1 MRNPAIRVLLVAFL
15 AVALVAGAGVAVGEV
30 APSTHPSPPE
40 STPTSSIG
48 TAASPQV
55 DGTAVPTGET
65 RIRIDLRSNRDARW
79 EVVVRYEFADP
90 NRTAAFET
98 VGERFVEGE
107 VGPTPALFERF
118 AEEASRNTDR
128 EMSVVNVER
137 EYVVIEDPETA
148 GNGTD
153 GGDSSGAGAAE
164 TGESGEIAAAGEL
177 RLTFV
182 WTEFLAEDGEDL
194 VLGDALTT
202 ANNGTWLRSLESG
215 QTIEVTTPD
224 GYSIS
229 GTPGANVRLEDNAVV
244 IQGPRVFADG
254 DRVAVVYAPTPTT
267 PAGETPPWTLLAG
280 AIVLAAVVIAGGL
293 VGYRR
298 YGSGDGTTATEPD
311 RPGPG
316 TGSETRTVDEDETV
330 GEGADDDLAGGAGDE
345 PEEDLSL
352 LSDEERVERLL
363 GRNGGRMRQADI
375 VAETGWSDAKV
386 SQLLSA
392 MADEG
397 RVEKLRLGRE
407 NLISL
412 PDDASDAS
420 GPDGPNGSEDSA
432 DGDGT

>member
-1 MRNPAIRVLLVAFL
+1 MRNPAIRVLLAAFL
-15 AVALVAGAGVAVGEV
+15 AVALVAGSGLVVGEP
-30 APSTHPSPPE
+30 APSSQPSPAA
-40 STPTSSIG
+40 STPASSIG
-48 TAASPQV
+48 TDPAAQV
-55 DGTAVPTGET
+55 SGTAVPTGET
-65 RIRIDLRSNRDARW
+65 RIRIDLQPDRDARW
-79 EVVVRYEFADP
+79 RVVVRYEFADP

-98 VGERFVEGE
+98 VGERFVDGE
-107 VGPTPALFERF
+107 AGPSPGLFERF
-118 AEEASRNTDR
+118 AEAASRNTDR
-128 EMSVVNVER
+128 EMSVVDVER

-148 GNGTD
+148 EDAGTGT
-153 GGDSSGAGAAE
+153 GGADPVD
-164 TGESGEIAAAGEL
+164 SGEVAAVGEL

-202 ANNGTWLRSLESG
+202 ADNGTWLRSLESG
-215 QTIEVTTPD
+215 QTVEVTTPE

-244 IQGPRVFADG
+244 IEGPRVFAGD
-254 DRVAVVYAPTPTT
+254 DRVAVVYGPAPAT

-298 YGSGDGTTATEPD
+298 FGSDDPAPAGTDGSD
-311 RPGPG
+311 PGHD
-316 TGSETRTVDEDETV
+316 TETRTGGESGAVGTDPNDEPDDE
-330 GEGADDDLAGGAGDE
+330 AGDE
-345 PEEDLSL
+345 VEEDLSL

-363 GRNGGRMRQADI
+363 DRNGGRMRQADI

-412 PDDASDAS
+412 PDGESDGTADA
-420 GPDGPNGSEDSA
+420 NGA
-432 DGDGT
+432 DGDDGS